1 MVSVLAYEIKRMKAG
16 EQHAAAKH
24 YTSPDAFMVPP
35 NDDEVNAVLA
45 QVSKLFRNVPIVNL
59 LEMSPFCVVVF
70 SLECA
75 RKRSPV
81 VREKRKC
88 VFQRAALRSLGW
100 KTMASSSANPGA
112 TDGLS

>member
-1 MVSVLAYEIKRMKAG
+1 MRLSDADAVGTFSSTYGCPNVCPHWTFLGVWSGTKGLSTHAG
-16 EQHAAAKH
+16 STCQ
-24 YTSPDAFMVPP
+24 SF
-35 NDDEVNAVLA
+35 
-45 QVSKLFRNVPIVNL
+45 

-75 RKRSPV
+75 LKRSPV
-81 VREKRKC
+81 VRAKRKC

>member
-1 MVSVLAYEIKRMKAG
+1 MSCAESQPWILKM
-16 EQHAAAKH
+16 
-24 YTSPDAFMVPP
+24 
-35 NDDEVNAVLA
+35 
-45 QVSKLFRNVPIVNL
+45 SKLFKNVPIVNS

-75 RKRSPV
+75 LKRSPV
-81 VREKRKC
+81 VRAKRKC